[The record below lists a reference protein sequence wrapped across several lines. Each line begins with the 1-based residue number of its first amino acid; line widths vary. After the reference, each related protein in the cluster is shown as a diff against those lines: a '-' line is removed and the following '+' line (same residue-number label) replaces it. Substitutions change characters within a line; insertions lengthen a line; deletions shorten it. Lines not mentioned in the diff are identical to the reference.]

1 MSETPGRSE
10 RELHSLFQVLR
21 DHVVEVVEGF
31 GLRVNRRLQHA
42 EERSREA
49 APSARDIAA
58 GLLVQLLNLA
68 SGMIGAGGAPEPP
81 GGDDES

>member
-10 RELHSLFQVLR
+10 REIHSLFQVLR

-31 GLRVNRRLQHA
+31 GLQVNRRLQHA
-42 EERSREA
+42 EDRGQEAGPSPRE
-49 APSARDIAA
+49 IAA

-68 SGMIGAGGAPEPP
+68 SGMIGAGGPPEPP
-81 GGDDES
+81 GGDDEP